1 VGTAEE
7 VRIQRCGG
15 GKQRL
20 MTDLTIKRY
29 KVYGN
34 DKNTIDM
41 LIEKKSHTFNRC
53 HYCDHQK
60 YPRGKVI
67 MPYDKFQR
75 ETDKGDYMCG
85 TCALELN
92 RRILDSLNRRTAP

>member
-1 VGTAEE
+1 
-7 VRIQRCGG
+7 
-15 GKQRL
+15 

-29 KVYGN
+29 KAYRS
-34 DKNTIDM
+34 DKMIDI
-41 LIEKKSHTFNRC
+41 LTEKERHTFNRC

-60 YPRGKVI
+60 YPRGRVI

-75 ETDKGDYMCG
+75 NTDKGDFMCG

-92 RRILDSLNRRTAP
+92 RKILDSMNRRTAP